1 MTERRFIPVGS
12 PKKAKK
18 SDRTG
23 SQHNKLVGEANEF
36 INEAMSDRQLYPYVV
51 EAVSEIDWSIYG
63 CIVTV
68 RMISKDGV
76 TVRVRPAPRAFNDV
90 LDAIIEYIDKP
101 EADDLTASHEGGT
114 TYLIYKL

>member
-1 MTERRFIPVGS
+1 
-12 PKKAKK
+12 
-18 SDRTG
+18 
-23 SQHNKLVGEANEF
+23 
-36 INEAMSDRQLYPYVV
+36 
-51 EAVSEIDWSIYG
+51 
-63 CIVTV
+63 
-68 RMISKDGV
+68 MISKDGV